1 MKTQQQSLSDV
12 RWHDNSVS
20 IEMRSKNMGQNGAC
34 VWFTGLSGSGKSTLA
49 NALDVQLVSMGMKT
63 FLLDGDN
70 LRHGLCSDL
79 GMTESDRRENI
90 RRAGE
95 VAKLMADSG
104 LIVPCA
110 FISPYE
116 RDRALVR
123 RLFSESRFLEVY
135 VATDLQVCER
145 RDPKG
150 LYSKARQGLIS
161 NFTGID
167 SAYEPPLQP
176 ELKVDT
182 NIQTVETVVS
192 KLLQLLQLRA

>member
-1 MKTQQQSLSDV
+1 MKTQQQPLSDV

-20 IEMRSKNMGQNGAC
+20 IEMRSENMGQVGGC

-49 NALDVQLVSMGMKT
+49 NALDIQLASTGLKT

-79 GMTESDRRENI
+79 GMTESDRTENI

-95 VAKLMADSG
+95 VAKLMVDSG
-104 LIVPCA
+104 LIVLCA

-116 RDRALVR
+116 IDRALVR
-123 RLFSESRFLEVY
+123 SLFSESRFLEVY
-135 VATDLQVCER
+135 VATDLNVCER

-167 SAYEPPLQP
+167 SAYEPPLHP

-182 NIQTVETVVS
+182 NMQCVDTIVRQ
-192 KLLQLLQLRA
+192 LLDLLQLRA